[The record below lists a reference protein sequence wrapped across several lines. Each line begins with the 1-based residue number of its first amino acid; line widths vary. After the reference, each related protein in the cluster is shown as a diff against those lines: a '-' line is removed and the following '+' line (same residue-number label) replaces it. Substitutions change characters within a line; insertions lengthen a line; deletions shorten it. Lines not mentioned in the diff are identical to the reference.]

1 MTETQRLYERAK
13 EPVSQCMIRR
23 LLLPSVY
30 WDAPWPTPDRQV
42 DLLVVDRAGVGD
54 VHIVEIKRR
63 AADAIKAIPQVMAI
77 PAQYK
82 WIAFYADTLD
92 RKTESAI
99 AKRKMLF
106 PDKGPGCVG
115 VIAIERTTG
124 SAMEARILVPAER
137 FPGSYDE
144 ELQLFSAT
152 HKPDISFE

>member
-1 MTETQRLYERAK
+1 MVQ
-13 EPVSQCMIRR
+13 R

-30 WDAPWPTPDRQV
+30 WDAPWPAPDRQV

-54 VHIVEIKRR
+54 VHVIEIKRK
-63 AADAIKAIPQVMAI
+63 AADAMKAIPQVMAI

-92 RKTESAI
+92 RKAEMALTR
-99 AKRKMLF
+99 RKTLF
-106 PDKGPGCVG
+106 PDNGPGCIG
-115 VIAIERTTG
+115 VIVIERTTG
-124 SAMEARILVPAER
+124 NAVEARVLIPAER

-144 ELQLFSAT
+144 ELQLFKTT